1 MKRQFDATNKNTQIS
16 LIKQKILN
24 LSNELLQEQ
33 AYYKSFHFKKV
44 DTKNVAPPSNQPKE
58 ISKNQTHI
66 YKEKWREIAKKI
78 RKNSMKAH
86 RAAFL
91 IQTMWK
97 QVNDISFY
105 EINSPDLTDYFH
117 INLSEYQKAELL
129 VCHQIADDILNS
141 TIEHILI
148 GQIDEESLESSCQ
161 NTYVE
166 EEEEDY
172 GD

>member
-1 MKRQFDATNKNTQIS
+1 MKRQFDATNKKTQIS

-33 AYYKSFHFKKV
+33 AYYKSFHFTKV
-44 DTKNVAPPSNQPKE
+44 DSKNIAPSSNQPKE
-58 ISKNQTHI
+58 ISKNKTQI

-105 EINSPDLTDYFH
+105 EINTPDLTDYFH
-117 INLSEYQKAELL
+117 INLSEYQKAELF
-129 VCHQIADDILNS
+129 VYHQIADDILNS
-141 TIEHILI
+141 AIENILI
-148 GQIDEESLESSCQ
+148 GQIDKESIESSGQ
-161 NTYVE
+161 SIYVE